1 MGLPAH
7 RRSRPANSLDKDDW
21 GLLYFAQ
28 YPFPYLFIRPMS
40 DHCLVL
46 SVPQSVLLLNFAQIV
61 GFVKVDRL
69 ISLSCYMDLS
79 KSIHVFLYVYIGIC
93 QN

>member
-21 GLLYFAQ
+21 GVLYFAQ

-46 SVPQSVLLLNFAQIV
+46 SVAQSVLLLNFAQIV

-69 ISLSCYMDLS
+69 IVTWICQNQYMYFS
-79 KSIHVFLYVYIGIC
+79 MFISIGIC

>member
-7 RRSRPANSLDKDDW
+7 RCSRPANSLDKDDW
-21 GLLYFAQ
+21 GVLYFAQ

-46 SVPQSVLLLNFAQIV
+46 SVAQSVLLLNFAQIV
-61 GFVKVDRL
+61 GFVKVVTW
-69 ISLSCYMDLS
+69 ISLSCYIWIS
-79 KSIHVFLYVYIGIC
+79 

>member
-1 MGLPAH
+1 
-7 RRSRPANSLDKDDW
+7 
-21 GLLYFAQ
+21 
-28 YPFPYLFIRPMS
+28 MS

-46 SVPQSVLLLNFAQIV
+46 SVAQSVLLLNFAQIV

-79 KSIHVFLYVYIGIC
+79 KSIHVFLYVYMGFVRIDTGIR
-93 QN
+93 QKLNMDFVL